1 MYIERN
7 KYLKQLISL
16 LNNKMIKIISGIR
29 RCGKSF
35 LLFEIFYSY
44 LKSNVAKD
52 EGHII
57 KLAFDILETEHL
69 KNPLVLSK
77 YINEKII
84 DDDIYYILLDEMQ
97 NVENFEMLLNGLLR
111 IKNVDVYV
119 TGSNARFF

>member
-52 EGHII
+52 EGYII
-57 KLAFDILETEHL
+57 KLAFDILKL
-69 KNPLVLSK
+69 NVLEIHWYYQNTLMRKLLMMIFIIYCLMKK
-77 YINEKII
+77 Y
-84 DDDIYYILLDEMQ
+84 
-97 NVENFEMLLNGLLR
+97 
-111 IKNVDVYV
+111 
-119 TGSNARFF
+119 

>member
-1 MYIERN
+1 MYIERK

-52 EGHII
+52 EGYII
-57 KLAFDILETEHL
+57 KLAFDILKTGHL
-69 KNPLVLSK
+69 RNPLVLSK

-84 DDDIYYILLDEMQ
+84 DDDIYYILLDEKIL
-97 NVENFEMLLNGLLR
+97 EKHYTF
-111 IKNVDVYV
+111 
-119 TGSNARFF
+119 

>member
-1 MYIERN
+1 MHIERN

-52 EGHII
+52 ESHII
-57 KLAFDILETEHL
+57 KLAFDILKTGHL
-69 KNPLVLSK
+69 RNPLVLSK
-77 YINEKII
+77 YINEKN
-84 DDDIYYILLDEMQ
+84 YWWWYLLYFAWWDAKCIKFW
-97 NVENFEMLLNGLLR
+97 NVTKWTF
-111 IKNVDVYV
+111 KN
-119 TGSNARFF
+119 

>member
-57 KLAFDILETEHL
+57 KLAFDILETKRL
-69 KNPLVLSK
+69 RDSLILPK

-84 DDDIYYILLDEMQ
+84 DDDIYYILLDEKIL
-97 NVENFEMLLNGLLR
+97 EKHYTF
-111 IKNVDVYV
+111 
-119 TGSNARFF
+119 

>member
-44 LKSNVAKD
+44 LKSNVVKD
-52 EGHII
+52 EGYII
-57 KLAFDILETEHL
+57 KLAFDILETKRL
-69 KNPLVLSK
+69 RDSLILPK

-84 DDDIYYILLDEMQ
+84 DDDIYYILLDEKIL
-97 NVENFEMLLNGLLR
+97 EKHYTF
-111 IKNVDVYV
+111 
-119 TGSNARFF
+119 

>member
-35 LLFEIFYSY
+35 LLFKIFYNY
-44 LKSNVAKD
+44 LKNNVAKD
-52 EGHII
+52 ESHII
-57 KLAFDILETEHL
+57 KLIFDILETEHL
-69 KNPLVLSK
+69 RNPLILPK

-84 DDDIYYILLDEMQ
+84 DDDIYYILLDEKIL
-97 NVENFEMLLNGLLR
+97 EKHYTF
-111 IKNVDVYV
+111 
-119 TGSNARFF
+119 

>member
-52 EGHII
+52 EGYII
-57 KLAFDILETEHL
+57 KLAFDILETKRL
-69 KNPLVLSK
+69 RDSLILPK
-77 YINEKII
+77 YINGKII
-84 DDDIYYILLDEMQ
+84 DDDIYYILLDEKIL
-97 NVENFEMLLNGLLR
+97 EKHYTF
-111 IKNVDVYV
+111 
-119 TGSNARFF
+119 